1 MSAGKTMHDAIQNF
15 ILERKAKKEEA
26 LLAAKLEKDKDGGLN
41 KILIK
46 IIKSSEKSTDD
57 DLNSIAT
64 RKKSKDEVSLSFH
77 TQKYHDLVALAENN
91 KIDIA
96 KYKETYLL
104 QKQKVSDSH
113 QFATWLDDN
122 CKYAEGAS
130 VATHVSKL
138 THSSNKASCFFD
150 QSSVQKSGY
159 VTTSMISK
167 PVVDG
172 AYDNALYSPIVSL
185 LLVENEGRFFY
196 EDIIEGKYD
205 GLLGFEENDEQ
216 INTWRTE
223 LKKSIDKPS
232 KATDGL
238 SKQVYFP
245 LKRYPVNSNDW
256 HLLPVLVSSSM
267 AHSIFN
273 MTASK
278 VFNDHNKFLRD
289 KCRDKS
295 LYSPETLIS
304 YPKTAI
310 LMVTQSSHQNT
321 SQLNGARSGRLI
333 LTSSQPPTW
342 KQQVKPPIYQTTWFR
357 SGIPNYAVKED
368 IEFLRAFLLRNDAL
382 ELSTRDPKKRKW
394 LENWGEQI
402 VDEVMYH
409 ANIIQTLP
417 AGWSATEGIKLKNAH
432 QYFLDPYRD
441 DEAFQA
447 ERNATEWEKEVCN
460 DFSSWLNK
468 RLQGKDNAFSPQP
481 EHSKLWK
488 SLMATALRELKDIQK
503 FSFEKEVNA

>member
-1 MSAGKTMHDAIQNF
+1 MSTGKTMHDAIQHF

-26 LLAAKLEKDKDGGLN
+26 LLATKLEKDKDGGLN

-46 IIKSSEKSTDD
+46 TIKSTKKTTND

-64 RKKSKDEVSLSFH
+64 RKKSKDETSLNFH
-77 TQKYHDLVALAENN
+77 AQKYHDLITLAEGNQ
-91 KIDIA
+91 IDLA
-96 KYKETYLL
+96 EYKETYLL
-104 QKQKVSDSH
+104 QKQKVDDSH

-122 CKYAEGAS
+122 CRYAEGAS

-150 QSSVQKSGY
+150 QIHDKKSGY

-172 AYDNALYSPIVSL
+172 AYDNAKYSPVVSL

-205 GLLGFEENDEQ
+205 GLLGFEENDDQ

-245 LKRYPVNSNDW
+245 LKKISVNSNDW
-256 HLLPVLVSSSM
+256 HLLSVLVSSSM

-278 VFNDHNKFLRD
+278 VFNDHNKSLRD
-289 KCRDKS
+289 KYRAKS

-304 YPKTAI
+304 HPKTAT

-342 KQQVKPPIYQTTWFR
+342 QRQVTPPIYQNSWFR
-357 SGIPNYAVKED
+357 YGIPYSTIKED
-368 IEFLRAFLLRNDAL
+368 IKYLREFLLRNDRL
-382 ELSTRDPKKRKW
+382 ELSTRDPKKHKW
-394 LENWGEQI
+394 LESWGEQI
-402 VDEVMYH
+402 LDEVMYQ
-409 ANIIQTLP
+409 ANIIQELP
-417 AGWSATEGIKLKNAH
+417 AGWSAVEDIKLKKAH

-441 DEAFQA
+441 DVGFQGEREA
-447 ERNATEWEKEVCN
+447 TDWEPEVCA
-460 DFSSWLNK
+460 DFSRWLNNHLK
-468 RLQGKDNAFSPQP
+468 GKDKAFSPQP

-488 SLMATALRELKDIQK
+488 SLMAAALRELKDTQK

>member
-1 MSAGKTMHDAIQNF
+1 MSTGKTMHDAIKNF
-15 ILERKAKKEEA
+15 ILERKTKKEEG
-26 LLAAKLEKDKDGGLN
+26 LLATKLAKDKDGGLN

-46 IIKSSEKSTDD
+46 IIKSTKKTAND
-57 DLNSIAT
+57 DLNSIET
-64 RKKSKDEVSLSFH
+64 RKKSKDETSLNFH
-77 TQKYHDLVALAENN
+77 TQKYHDLIAFAEINQ
-91 KIDIA
+91 IDIA
-96 KYKETYLL
+96 EQKSTYLL
-104 QKQKVSDSH
+104 QKQKVDDAH

-122 CKYAEGAS
+122 CRYAEGAS

-138 THSSNKASCFFD
+138 THSSSKASCFFD
-150 QSSVQKSGY
+150 QSSVHKSGY
-159 VTTSMISK
+159 FTTSMISK

-172 AYDNALYSPIVSL
+172 AYDDAKYSPIVSL

-196 EDIIEGKYD
+196 EDIIEEKYD
-205 GLLGFEENDEQ
+205 GLLGFEESDEQ
-216 INTWRTE
+216 VNTWRIE

-245 LKRYPVNSNDW
+245 LEKYPVNSNDW

-273 MTASK
+273 MAGSK
-278 VFNDHNKFLRD
+278 VFNDHNKSLRD
-289 KCRDKS
+289 KYRAKS
-295 LYSPETLIS
+295 LYSPEILIS
-304 YPKTAI
+304 YPKTAT

-342 KQQVKPPIYQTTWFR
+342 KQQVKLPIYQTSWFR

-368 IEFLRAFLLRNDAL
+368 IEYLREFLLRNDAL

-394 LENWGEQI
+394 LESWGERI
-402 VDEVMYH
+402 VDEIMYH

-417 AGWSATEGIKLKNAH
+417 AGWSAMEGIKLKKAH
-432 QYFLDPYRD
+432 QYFLDPSRE
-441 DEAFQA
+441 DEGFQY
-447 ERNATEWEKEVCN
+447 EREATDWEPEVCA

-468 RLQGKDNAFSPQP
+468 RLQGKDKAFTPQQ

-488 SLMATALRELKDIQK
+488 SLMAAALRELKDTQK
-503 FSFEKEVNA
+503 FSFEKEVNK

>member
-1 MSAGKTMHDAIQNF
+1 MHDAIKSF
-15 ILERKAKKEEA
+15 ILERKDKKEES
-26 LLAAKLEKDKDGGLN
+26 LLATKLVKDKDGGLN

-46 IIKSSEKSTDD
+46 IIKSTKKTIND
-57 DLNSIAT
+57 DLDSIAI
-64 RKKSKDEVSLSFH
+64 RKKSKDETSLNFH
-77 TQKYHDLVALAENN
+77 TQKYHDLIALAEDNQ
-91 KIDIA
+91 IDIGE
-96 KYKETYLL
+96 YKETYIL
-104 QKQKVSDSH
+104 QKQKVSDAH

-159 VTTSMISK
+159 VTTSIIRN

-205 GLLGFEENDEQ
+205 GLQGFEKSTEQ
-216 INTWRTE
+216 LQVWKEE
-223 LKKSIDKPS
+223 LKKSIDKPTKS
-232 KATDGL
+232 TSSL
-238 SKQVYFP
+238 SKQIYFP
-245 LKRYPVNSNDW
+245 VQKRPFNVEDW
-256 HLLPVLVSSSM
+256 HLLSVLVSSSM

-273 MTASK
+273 MTAAK
-278 VFNDHNKFLRD
+278 VFNDHNKSLRD
-289 KCRDKS
+289 KYRAKS

-304 YPKTAI
+304 HPKTAT

-321 SQLNGARSGRLI
+321 SQLNGARNGRLI

-342 KQQVKPPIYQTTWFR
+342 QRQVKPPIYQTSWFR

-368 IEFLRAFLLRNDAL
+368 IQFLREFLLRNDAQK
-382 ELSTRDPKKRKW
+382 LSTRDPKRRTW
-394 LENWGEQI
+394 LVNWGEQI
-402 VDEVMYH
+402 VDEAMYH

-417 AGWSATEGIKLKNAH
+417 AGWSSAEDIKLKKSH

-447 ERNATEWEKEVCN
+447 ERDATEWEEEVCN

-488 SLMATALRELKDIQK
+488 SLMAAALRELKDTQK